1 MTSRAERE
9 RIQSTLIEAEAE
21 YNNEFQLVKQL
32 EDKCAK
38 IVSQKKE
45 FSQRVG
51 DMGRLQASLLENN
64 VLEDRAAE
72 INRTLAALKQNYE
85 HLADTVHNLKS
96 QAEESERVYNQLGHD
111 LEDLEKKTATI
122 IRIEGLSV
130 EEKEQ
135 TQHKLLH
142 DISEAQKA
150 KEKLMALLNS
160 RTNEMNSMHQ
170 IHMSVSE
177 RISKLQ
183 HRYKTAFNQLVQQLS
198 NDVAVRDSNV
208 AGKGFQPNFT

>member
-1 MTSRAERE
+1 M
-9 RIQSTLIEAEAE
+9 
-21 YNNEFQLVKQL
+21 KQL
-32 EDKCAK
+32 DDRCSK
-38 IVSQKKE
+38 IVAQKKE

-72 INRTLAALKQNYE
+72 ITRTLASLKQNFE
-85 HLADTVHNLKS
+85 QLSEGVQNLRS

-135 TQHKLLH
+135 TQHKLIH
-142 DISEAQKA
+142 DIGEAQKA
-150 KEKLMALLNS
+150 KEKLMMLLTT

-170 IHMSVSE
+170 IHLNVSE

-183 HRYKTAFNQLVQQLS
+183 ARYKTAFHQLVQQLS
-198 NDVAVRDSNV
+198 NDVSAKTS
-208 AGKGFQPNFT
+208 AATSKLHSSGMT